1 MGNSCSSNK
10 SASPPSVTSRSRG
23 SHKKA
28 RKKKTKSSEK
38 NKSPVQVETA
48 EEQQQQTD
56 SPNESLEITAESP
69 APEPPPPP
77 PPPTFKVQVNVYAL
91 EVVNVHIQY
100 GFGIFHTGVEV
111 HRNEWAYGGH
121 QYDLPGIFR
130 MKQPRNLKSLSDID
144 GVFTFLKTLPMGTT
158 GRTLPEVVEVLR
170 HLGLSWR
177 GKDYHLFYKNCN
189 HFTNAFLGEL
199 CGEGVRLPEWV
210 NRSSRVLC
218 RFPLVIEM
226 IPPQY
231 LSPPALQNSV
241 KKELRR
247 QTMREKMKEK
257 KRKLKQKRRTA
268 SGGRAREKSSSAA
281 LTRAPSSSVESDMFQ
296 SALEAPSSP
305 KSSRKSAGSK
315 THTSPKGK
323 ICRIITY
330 EISC

>member
-1 MGNSCSSNK
+1 MSLPHIGLFSLAYSVSSVCNNSNWHNGQLLLLEQ

-28 RKKKTKSSEK
+28 RKKKTKSSE

-48 EEQQQQTD
+48 EEQQQQQTD

-69 APEPPPPP
+69 APEPPPP

-158 GRTLPEVVEVLR
+158 GRTLPEVVEVVSD
-170 HLGLSWR
+170 HHS
-177 GKDYHLFYKNCN
+177 F
-189 HFTNAFLGEL
+189 
-199 CGEGVRLPEWV
+199 V
-210 NRSSRVLC
+210 RVLPNVLT
-218 RFPLVIEM
+218 FP
-226 IPPQY
+226 
-231 LSPPALQNSV
+231 
-241 KKELRR
+241 
-247 QTMREKMKEK
+247 
-257 KRKLKQKRRTA
+257 
-268 SGGRAREKSSSAA
+268 
-281 LTRAPSSSVESDMFQ
+281 
-296 SALEAPSSP
+296 
-305 KSSRKSAGSK
+305 
-315 THTSPKGK
+315 
-323 ICRIITY
+323 
-330 EISC
+330 

>member
-69 APEPPPPP
+69 APEPPPP

-158 GRTLPEVVEVLR
+158 GRTLPEVVEVVSD
-170 HLGLSWR
+170 HHS
-177 GKDYHLFYKNCN
+177 F
-189 HFTNAFLGEL
+189 
-199 CGEGVRLPEWV
+199 V
-210 NRSSRVLC
+210 RVL
-218 RFPLVIEM
+218 PNVL
-226 IPPQY
+226 
-231 LSPPALQNSV
+231 
-241 KKELRR
+241 
-247 QTMREKMKEK
+247 
-257 KRKLKQKRRTA
+257 
-268 SGGRAREKSSSAA
+268 
-281 LTRAPSSSVESDMFQ
+281 
-296 SALEAPSSP
+296 
-305 KSSRKSAGSK
+305 
-315 THTSPKGK
+315 TSP
-323 ICRIITY
+323 
-330 EISC
+330 